1 MTNTHQDKNGELE
14 NLIKMKKII
23 YLFALSL
30 LFQSCFSYK
39 TVEYDNIDSEKKQ
52 TFRIE
57 KDDRT
62 KIKGKLV
69 SKDDKK
75 IIVKKSGKTQTVLQ
89 ENIEEIRVKKFSI
102 IRTAVGAA
110 GTYAAA
116 LVIGAVVF
124 LALLAT

>member
-1 MTNTHQDKNGELE
+1 MY
-14 NLIKMKKII
+14 IK
-23 YLFALSL
+23 
-30 LFQSCFSYK
+30 
-39 TVEYDNIDSEKKQ
+39 
-52 TFRIE
+52 

-69 SKDDKK
+69 SKYDNK
-75 IIVKKSGKTQTVLQ
+75 IIISKRGENQTVIQ

-116 LVIGAVVF
+116 LVIGAVV
-124 LALLAT
+124 LLVLLAS

>member
-1 MTNTHQDKNGELE
+1 
-14 NLIKMKKII
+14 MKKII
-23 YLFALSL
+23 YIFAFSI

-39 TVEYDNIDSEKKQ
+39 AVEYNNIDTEKKQ
-52 TFRIE
+52 TLRIQ

-69 SKDDKK
+69 SKDDNK
-75 IIVKKSGKTQTVLQ
+75 IIISKSGENQTVLQ

-116 LVIGAVVF
+116 LVIGAVVR
-124 LALLAT
+124 LVLLAS

>member
-1 MTNTHQDKNGELE
+1 
-14 NLIKMKKII
+14 MKKII
-23 YLFALSL
+23 YLFALSI

-39 TVEYDNIDSEKKQ
+39 TVEYDNINSEKKQ

-102 IRTAVGAA
+102 IRTAAGAA

>member
-1 MTNTHQDKNGELE
+1 
-14 NLIKMKKII
+14 MKKII
-23 YLFALSL
+23 YIFAFSI

-39 TVEYDNIDSEKKQ
+39 TVEYNNIDTEKKQ
-52 TFRIE
+52 TLRIQ
-57 KDDRT
+57 KDDN
-62 KIKGKLV
+62 
-69 SKDDKK
+69 K
-75 IIVKKSGKTQTVLQ
+75 IIISKSGENQTVLQ

-124 LALLAT
+124 LALLAS

>member
-1 MTNTHQDKNGELE
+1 MDT
-14 NLIKMKKII
+14 
-23 YLFALSL
+23 
-30 LFQSCFSYK
+30 
-39 TVEYDNIDSEKKQ
+39 EKKQ
-52 TFRIE
+52 TLRIQ

-69 SKDDKK
+69 SKDDNK
-75 IIVKKSGKTQTVLQ
+75 IIISKSGQNQTVMQ

-124 LALLAT
+124 LALLAS

>member
-1 MTNTHQDKNGELE
+1 M
-14 NLIKMKKII
+14 
-23 YLFALSL
+23 
-30 LFQSCFSYK
+30 FQSCFSYK
-39 TVEYDNIDSEKKQ
+39 AVEYNNIDTEKKQ
-52 TFRIE
+52 TLRIQ

-69 SKDDKK
+69 SKDDNK
-75 IIVKKSGKTQTVLQ
+75 IIISKSGENQTVLQ

-102 IRTAVGAA
+102 IRTVVGAA

-124 LALLAT
+124 LALLAS

>member
-1 MTNTHQDKNGELE
+1 
-14 NLIKMKKII
+14 MKKII

-102 IRTAVGAA
+102 IRTAAGAA

>member
-1 MTNTHQDKNGELE
+1 
-14 NLIKMKKII
+14 MKKII
-23 YLFALSL
+23 YIFAFSI

-39 TVEYDNIDSEKKQ
+39 AVEYNNIDTEKKQ
-52 TFRIE
+52 TLRIQ

-69 SKDDKK
+69 SKDDNK
-75 IIVKKSGKTQTVLQ
+75 IIISKSGENQTVLQ
-89 ENIEEIRVKKFSI
+89 ENIEEIRIKKFSI

-116 LVIGAVVF
+116 LVIGAVV
-124 LALLAT
+124 LLVLLAS

>member
-1 MTNTHQDKNGELE
+1 
-14 NLIKMKKII
+14 MKKII
-23 YLFALSL
+23 YIFAFSI

-39 TVEYDNIDSEKKQ
+39 TVEYNNIDNEKKQ
-52 TFRIE
+52 TLRIQ

-69 SKDDKK
+69 SKDDNE
-75 IIVKKSGKTQTVLQ
+75 IIISKSGENQTVLQ
-89 ENIEEIRVKKFSI
+89 ENIEEIRIKKFSI

-124 LALLAT
+124 LALLAS

>member
-1 MTNTHQDKNGELE
+1 
-14 NLIKMKKII
+14 MKKII
-23 YLFALSL
+23 YLFALSI

-39 TVEYDNIDSEKKQ
+39 TIEYDNINSEKKQ

-69 SKDDKK
+69 SKDKK
-75 IIVKKSGKTQTVLQ
+75 IIIKKSGKTQTVLK

-102 IRTAVGAA
+102 IRTAAGAA

>member
-23 YLFALSL
+23 YLFALSI

-39 TVEYDNIDSEKKQ
+39 TVEYDNINSEKKQ

-75 IIVKKSGKTQTVLQ
+75 IIIKKSGKTQTVLQ
-89 ENIEEIRVKKFSI
+89 ENIKEIRVKKFSI

>member
-1 MTNTHQDKNGELE
+1 
-14 NLIKMKKII
+14 MKKII
-23 YLFALSL
+23 YIFAFSI
-30 LFQSCFSYK
+30 LFQSCFSYM
-39 TVEYDNIDSEKKQ
+39 TVEYNNIDTEKKQ
-52 TFRIE
+52 TLRIQ

-69 SKDDKK
+69 SKDDNK
-75 IIVKKSGKTQTVLQ
+75 IIISKSGENQTVMQ

-124 LALLAT
+124 LALLAS

>member
-1 MTNTHQDKNGELE
+1 MR
-14 NLIKMKKII
+14 KIV
-23 YLFALSL
+23 YLFALL
-30 LFQSCFSYK
+30 ILFQSCFSYK
-39 TVEYDNIDSEKKQ
+39 TVEYNNINTEKKQ
-52 TFRIE
+52 TLRVE

-75 IIVKKSGKTQTVLQ
+75 IIINKSGKNQTVLK
-89 ENIEEIRVKKFSI
+89 ENIEEVRIKKFSI

-116 LVIGAVVF
+116 LVIGAVV
-124 LALLAT
+124 LLVLLAT

>member
-1 MTNTHQDKNGELE
+1 
-14 NLIKMKKII
+14 MKKII
-23 YLFALSL
+23 YIFAFSI

-39 TVEYDNIDSEKKQ
+39 AVEYNNIDTEKKQ
-52 TFRIE
+52 TLRIQ

-69 SKDDKK
+69 SKDDNK
-75 IIVKKSGKTQTVLQ
+75 IIISKSGENQTVMQ

-124 LALLAT
+124 LALLAS

>member
-1 MTNTHQDKNGELE
+1 
-14 NLIKMKKII
+14 MKKII
-23 YLFALSL
+23 CIFSFSI
-30 LFQSCFSYK
+30 LFQSCFSHK
-39 TVEYDNIDSEKKQ
+39 TVEYNNIDTEKKQ
-52 TFRIE
+52 TLRIQ
-57 KDDRT
+57 KDDKT

-69 SKDDKK
+69 SKDDNK
-75 IIVKKSGKTQTVLQ
+75 IIISKSGENQTVMQ

-124 LALLAT
+124 LALLAS

>member
-1 MTNTHQDKNGELE
+1 M
-14 NLIKMKKII
+14 
-23 YLFALSL
+23 
-30 LFQSCFSYK
+30 FQSCFSYK
-39 TVEYDNIDSEKKQ
+39 TVEYNNIDTEKKQ
-52 TFRIE
+52 TLRIQ

-69 SKDDKK
+69 SKDDNK
-75 IIVKKSGKTQTVLQ
+75 IIISKSGENQTVMQ

-124 LALLAT
+124 LALLAS

>member
-1 MTNTHQDKNGELE
+1 
-14 NLIKMKKII
+14 MKKII
-23 YLFALSL
+23 YLFALSI

-39 TVEYDNIDSEKKQ
+39 TVDYDNINSEKKQ
-52 TFRIE
+52 TLRIE
-57 KDDRT
+57 KEDRT

-75 IIVKKSGKTQTVLQ
+75 IIIKKSGKTQTVLQ

>member
-1 MTNTHQDKNGELE
+1 
-14 NLIKMKKII
+14 MKKII
-23 YLFALSL
+23 YLFALL
-30 LFQSCFSYK
+30 ILFQSCFSYK
-39 TVEYDNIDSEKKQ
+39 TIEYDNINSEKKQ

-69 SKDDKK
+69 SKDDNK
-75 IIVKKSGKTQTVLQ
+75 IIISKSGENQTVFQ
-89 ENIEEIRVKKFSI
+89 ENIVEIRVKKFSI
-102 IRTAVGAA
+102 IRTAAGAA

>member
-1 MTNTHQDKNGELE
+1 MR
-14 NLIKMKKII
+14 KIV
-23 YLFALSL
+23 YLFAFSI

-39 TVEYDNIDSEKKQ
+39 TVEYNNIDTEKKQ
-52 TFRIE
+52 TLRIN
-57 KDDRT
+57 KVDRT

-75 IIVKKSGKTQTVLQ
+75 IIISKRGENQTVFQ
-89 ENIEEIRVKKFSI
+89 ENIEEVRVKKFSI

-116 LVIGAVVF
+116 LVIGAIVLLV
-124 LALLAT
+124 LLAT

>member
-1 MTNTHQDKNGELE
+1 M
-14 NLIKMKKII
+14 
-23 YLFALSL
+23 
-30 LFQSCFSYK
+30 FQSCFSYK
-39 TVEYDNIDSEKKQ
+39 TVDYNNIDTEKKQ
-52 TFRIE
+52 TLRIQ

-69 SKDDKK
+69 SKDDNK
-75 IIVKKSGKTQTVLQ
+75 IIISKSGQNQTVMQ

-124 LALLAT
+124 LALLAS

>member
-1 MTNTHQDKNGELE
+1 
-14 NLIKMKKII
+14 MKKII
-23 YLFALSL
+23 YIFAFSI
-30 LFQSCFSYK
+30 LFQSCFSYRA
-39 TVEYDNIDSEKKQ
+39 VEYNNIDTEKKQ
-52 TFRIE
+52 TLRIQ

-69 SKDDKK
+69 SKDDNK
-75 IIVKKSGKTQTVLQ
+75 IIISKSGENQTVLQ

-124 LALLAT
+124 LALLAS

>member
-1 MTNTHQDKNGELE
+1 M
-14 NLIKMKKII
+14 
-23 YLFALSL
+23 
-30 LFQSCFSYK
+30 FQSCFSYK
-39 TVEYDNIDSEKKQ
+39 TVEYNNIDTEKKQ
-52 TFRIE
+52 TLRIQ

-69 SKDDKK
+69 SKDDNK
-75 IIVKKSGKTQTVLQ
+75 IIISKSGENQTVIQ

-124 LALLAT
+124 LALLAS

>member
-1 MTNTHQDKNGELE
+1 
-14 NLIKMKKII
+14 MKKII
-23 YLFALSL
+23 YLFALSI

-39 TVEYDNIDSEKKQ
+39 TIEYDNINSEKKQ

-75 IIVKKSGKTQTVLQ
+75 IIIKKSGKTQTVLK

-102 IRTAVGAA
+102 IRTAAGAA

>member
-1 MTNTHQDKNGELE
+1 
-14 NLIKMKKII
+14 MKKII
-23 YLFALSL
+23 YIFAFSI

-39 TVEYDNIDSEKKQ
+39 AVEYNNIDTEKKQ
-52 TFRIE
+52 TLRIQ

-69 SKDDKK
+69 SKDDNK
-75 IIVKKSGKTQTVLQ
+75 IIISKSGENQTVLQ

-124 LALLAT
+124 LALLAS